1 MKSERQAGV
10 LAPVEEAR
18 NQLELLARHNIKCV
32 IIGGVAA
39 VYHGSSEVTHDLDVC
54 YDRSADNLSRLVI
67 ALKSVNAFLRGPPRN
82 IPFIL
87 DAETLK
93 KGLNFTFDTDI
104 GSLDLL
110 GEIRGVGQFKE
121 VIEDS
126 ETASM
131 FGCDFQVLSLEKLME
146 SKRVAGREK
155 DLRTLTELEAIYEYR
170 QGGENS
176 QS

>member
-10 LAPVEEAR
+10 PAPVEEVR
-18 NQLELLARHNIKCV
+18 NQLELLARHRIKCV

-54 YDRSADNLSRLVI
+54 YDRSADNLSRLAV
-67 ALKSVNAFLRGPPRN
+67 ALKSVNAFLRGAPRN

-110 GEIRGVGQFKE
+110 GEIRGVGQFKD

-126 ETASM
+126 ETASI
-131 FGCDFQVLSLEKLME
+131 FSCDFRVLSLEKLME

-170 QGGENS
+170 QSGENS